1 MNKIDS
7 KNKKFMIFGI
17 IILVIAVVSSTLAY
31 YIWSSGE
38 QIKISTTVGGAYV
51 YFDGGSAI
59 ENATLRPVADKS
71 KGITKNISMRA
82 DATGVTAN
90 VYLDLVTLPNS
101 LKDVSF
107 RYAIYNGSTLA
118 KEGNFSSTSLSSSTS
133 TCTANS
139 TTHITLLS
147 NVSVP
152 TTKRTYTLYIWI
164 DGANYTNPKSM
175 MNQTFSFKL
184 HADGTGAILNNEYEL
199 TNSDGNTYTPTYNGS
214 GTKTIRSSAPLS
226 KFKEVKV
233 DDVTVDSS
241 NYTLTEGST
250 IVTFKEAYL
259 QSLSVGDHTFK
270 IISTDGIASGKI
282 TIKKT
287 VTAAQ
292 MITNLYNNSDKTA
305 VTNNS
310 ITYDYATSVNLMND
324 RKGSMSTNIDAGN
337 IRYYGANPNNYIYFN
352 CSDYS
357 NQSSSTCETWRI
369 IGVFD
374 GKIKIMRNEIIGS
387 ISYDNDKER
396 TYLQSIV
403 RDNNGNNSRVELLK
417 YNISDENII
426 TKLPLVVPSPEGT
439 ESNDYSKSSLQK
451 ILNNYYYNGLTY
463 TGASTYDFT
472 STGFKND
479 ATRNLAANI
488 TYNLGGY
495 GYSSIYS
502 NQIYSYERGKTVYSG
517 NATTWT
523 GKIAVAY
530 PSDYGYAAD
539 LSLCQKKLESY
550 NDATCTANNWMK
562 NIVTNNGANAGWLL
576 TPISGDAYRAWNVS
590 SLGNIFNNIASIA
603 NGVTPVLYL
612 DSKLVIGSGSG
623 TSSSPYQLSVN

>member
-51 YFDGGSAI
+51 YFDGGSSI

-133 TCTANS
+133 TCTVNN

-233 DDVTVDSS
+233 DNAVVDSS

-250 IVTFKEAYL
+250 IVTFKETYL
-259 QSLSVGDHTFK
+259 KLLSVGDHTFK

-310 ITYDYATSVNLMND
+310 ITYNYATSVNLMND

-374 GKIKIMRNEIIGS
+374 GKIKIMRNETIGS

-426 TKLPLVVPSPEGT
+426 IKLAPSPEGT

-488 TYNLGGY
+488 TYNLGGCD
-495 GYSSIYS
+495 YSSIYS

-539 LSLCQKKLESY
+539 LSLCQKELESY

-576 TPISGDAYRAWNVS
+576 TPISGDAYRALDVVP
-590 SLGNIFNNIASIA
+590 LGGIFNGVASYA

-623 TSSSPYQLSVN
+623 TNSSPYQLSVN

>member
-17 IILVIAVVSSTLAY
+17 IILVIAIVGSTLAY

-90 VYLDLVTLPNS
+90 VYLDLVTLPDS

-233 DDVTVDSS
+233 DNAVVDSS

-310 ITYDYATSVNLMND
+310 ITYNYATSVNLMND
-324 RKGSMSTNIDAGN
+324 RKGSMSTGIDSGN

-352 CSDYS
+352 CSDYN
-357 NQSSSTCETWRI
+357 NQSSSTCELWRI

-374 GKIKIMRNEIIGS
+374 GKVKLMRNDSIGTME
-387 ISYDNDKER
+387 YDNDKED
-396 TYLQSIV
+396 TYLVGLSNN
-403 RDNNGNNSRVELLK
+403 DNIQKTNDLL
-417 YNISDENII
+417 YII
-426 TKLPLVVPSPEGT
+426 DT
-439 ESNDYSKSSLQK
+439 ESKRMTSIKNVPGKVDTDDSGTNDYSVSSLQK
-451 ILNNYYYNGLTY
+451 ILNNYYYNSKNYSGNSSY
-463 TGASTYDFT
+463 TFT
-472 STGFKND
+472 NIGIKND
-479 ATRNLAANI
+479 VTRNIISSNN
-488 TYNLGGY
+488 YYLGGIQY
-495 GYSSIYS
+495 GLNYYANEIYQSERSS
-502 NQIYSYERGKTVYSG
+502 EVYDG

-523 GKIAVAY
+523 GKIAIPY
-530 PSDYGYAAD
+530 PSDYGYAVD
-539 LSLCQKKLESY
+539 LNKCSESLVLY
-550 NDATCTANNWMK
+550 NDTACISNSWISSMF
-562 NIVTNNGANAGWLL
+562 TSDTWLL
-576 TPISGDAYRAWNVS
+576 NPRADTSNQSSSISSNKV
-590 SLGNIFNNIASIA
+590 LPTV
-603 NGVTPVLYL
+603 GVDSKYAVFPTLYL
-612 DSKLVIGSGSG
+612 NSELSIKSG
-623 TSSSPYQLSVN
+623 TGSSSDPYQLNV

>member
-51 YFDGGSAI
+51 YFDSGSSI
-59 ENATLRPVADKS
+59 ENATLRPVSDKS

-90 VYLDLVTLPNS
+90 VYLDLVTLPDN

-233 DDVTVDSS
+233 DNAVVDSS

-310 ITYDYATSVNLMND
+310 ITYNYATSVNLMND
-324 RKGSMSTNIDAGN
+324 RKGSMSTNIDSGN

-352 CSDYS
+352 CSDYN
-357 NQSSSTCETWRI
+357 NQSSSTCELWRI

-374 GKIKIMRNEIIGS
+374 GKVKLMRNDSIGTME
-387 ISYDNDKER
+387 YDNDKED
-396 TYLQSIV
+396 TYLVGLSNN
-403 RDNNGNNSRVELLK
+403 DNIQKTNDLL
-417 YNISDENII
+417 YII
-426 TKLPLVVPSPEGT
+426 DT
-439 ESNDYSKSSLQK
+439 ESKRMTSIKNVPGKVDTDDSGTNDYSVSSLQK
-451 ILNNYYYNGLTY
+451 ILNNYYYNSKNYSGNSSY
-463 TGASTYDFT
+463 TFT
-472 STGFKND
+472 NIGIKND
-479 ATRNLAANI
+479 VTRNIISSNN
-488 TYNLGGY
+488 YYLGGIQY
-495 GYSSIYS
+495 GLNYYANEIYQSERSS
-502 NQIYSYERGKTVYSG
+502 EVYDG

-523 GKIAVAY
+523 GKIAIPY
-530 PSDYGYAAD
+530 PSDYGYAVD
-539 LSLCQKKLESY
+539 LNKCSESLVLY
-550 NDATCTANNWMK
+550 NDTACISNSWISSMF
-562 NIVTNNGANAGWLL
+562 TSDTWLL
-576 TPISGDAYRAWNVS
+576 NPRADTSNQSSSISSNKV
-590 SLGNIFNNIASIA
+590 LPTV
-603 NGVTPVLYL
+603 GVDSKYAVFPTLYL
-612 DSKLVIGSGSG
+612 NSELSIKSG
-623 TSSSPYQLSVN
+623 TGSSSDPYQLNV

>member
-1 MNKIDS
+1 MNKMDS

-233 DDVTVDSS
+233 DNAVVDSS

-310 ITYDYATSVNLMND
+310 ITYNYATSVNLMND
-324 RKGSMSTNIDAGN
+324 RKGSMSTNIDSGN

-352 CSDYS
+352 CSDYN
-357 NQSSSTCETWRI
+357 NQSSSTCELWRI

-374 GKIKIMRNEIIGS
+374 GKVKLMRNDSIGTME
-387 ISYDNDKER
+387 YDNDKED
-396 TYLQSIV
+396 TYLVGLSNN
-403 RDNNGNNSRVELLK
+403 DNIQKTNDLL
-417 YNISDENII
+417 YII
-426 TKLPLVVPSPEGT
+426 DT
-439 ESNDYSKSSLQK
+439 ESKRMTSIKNVPGKVDTDDSGTNDYSVSSLQK
-451 ILNNYYYNGLTY
+451 ILNNYYYNSKNYSGNSSY
-463 TGASTYDFT
+463 TFT
-472 STGFKND
+472 NIGIKND
-479 ATRNLAANI
+479 VTRNIISSNN
-488 TYNLGGY
+488 YYLGGIQY
-495 GYSSIYS
+495 GLNYYANEIYQSERSS
-502 NQIYSYERGKTVYSG
+502 EVYDG

-523 GKIAVAY
+523 GKIAIPY
-530 PSDYGYAAD
+530 PSDYGYAVD
-539 LSLCQKKLESY
+539 LNKCSESLVLY
-550 NDATCTANNWMK
+550 NDTACISNSWISSMF
-562 NIVTNNGANAGWLL
+562 TSDTWLL
-576 TPISGDAYRAWNVS
+576 NPRADTSNQSSSISSNKV
-590 SLGNIFNNIASIA
+590 LPTV
-603 NGVTPVLYL
+603 GVDSKYAVFPTLYL
-612 DSKLVIGSGSG
+612 NSELSIKSG
-623 TSSSPYQLSVN
+623 TGSSSDPYQLNV

>member
-51 YFDGGSAI
+51 YFDGGSSI

-90 VYLDLVTLPNS
+90 VYLDLVTLPDS

-133 TCTANS
+133 SCTVNN

-233 DDVTVDSS
+233 DNAVVDSS

-357 NQSSSTCETWRI
+357 NQSSSTCEIWRI

-374 GKIKIMRNEIIGS
+374 GKIKLIRNESIGDMT
-387 ISYDNDKER
+387 YDNDEED
-396 TYLQSIV
+396 TYLKSISSYSDSNKV
-403 RDNNGNNSRVELLK
+403 VKKLSNNEKNKRKSVKFIVSGGPGKIDAQGE
-417 YNISDENII
+417 
-426 TKLPLVVPSPEGT
+426 
-439 ESNDYSKSSLQK
+439 NDYSTSSLQK
-451 ILNNYYYNGLTY
+451 ILNNYYYNSKNYSGNSSY
-463 TGASTYDFT
+463 TFT
-472 STGFKND
+472 NIGIKND
-479 ATRNLAANI
+479 VTRNIISSNN
-488 TYNLGGY
+488 YYLGGIQY
-495 GYSSIYS
+495 EVNYNVNKIY
-502 NQIYSYERGKTVYSG
+502 QEERSTEVYDG

-523 GKIAVAY
+523 GKLAIPY
-530 PSDYGYAAD
+530 PSDYGYAVD
-539 LSLCQKKLESY
+539 LNKCSKSLNLY
-550 NDATCTANNWMK
+550 NDAVCISNNWMSS
-562 NIVTNNGANAGWLL
+562 ISTSEIWLL
-576 TPISGDAYRAWNVS
+576 NPRTDTSNQSSSIVSNKISFSPVDDKKA
-590 SLGNIFNNIASIA
+590 IFP
-603 NGVTPVLYL
+603 TLYL
-612 DSKLVIGSGSG
+612 DSKLTIKSGSG

>member
-31 YIWSSGE
+31 YIWSSGG

-90 VYLDLVTLPNS
+90 VYLDLVTLPDN

-233 DDVTVDSS
+233 DNAVVDSS

-287 VTAAQ
+287 VTVAQ

-310 ITYDYATSVNLMND
+310 ITYNYATSVNLMND
-324 RKGSMSTNIDAGN
+324 RKGSMSTNIDSGN

-352 CSDYS
+352 CSDYN
-357 NQSSSTCETWRI
+357 NQSSSTCELWRI

-374 GKIKIMRNEIIGS
+374 GKVKLMRNDSIGTME
-387 ISYDNDKER
+387 YDNDKED
-396 TYLQSIV
+396 TYLVGLSNN
-403 RDNNGNNSRVELLK
+403 DNIQKTNDLL
-417 YNISDENII
+417 YII
-426 TKLPLVVPSPEGT
+426 DT
-439 ESNDYSKSSLQK
+439 ESKRMTSIKNVPGKVDTDDSGTNDYSVSSLQK
-451 ILNNYYYNGLTY
+451 ILNNYYYNSKNYSGNSSY
-463 TGASTYDFT
+463 TFT
-472 STGFKND
+472 NIGIKND
-479 ATRNLAANI
+479 VTRNIISSNN
-488 TYNLGGY
+488 YYLGGIQY
-495 GYSSIYS
+495 GLNYYANEIYQSERSS
-502 NQIYSYERGKTVYSG
+502 EVYDG

-523 GKIAVAY
+523 GKIAIPY
-530 PSDYGYAAD
+530 PSDYGYAVD
-539 LSLCQKKLESY
+539 LNKCSESLVLY
-550 NDATCTANNWMK
+550 NDTACISNSWISSMF
-562 NIVTNNGANAGWLL
+562 TSDTWLL
-576 TPISGDAYRAWNVS
+576 NPRADTSNQSSSISSNKV
-590 SLGNIFNNIASIA
+590 LPTV
-603 NGVTPVLYL
+603 GVDSKYAVFPTLYL
-612 DSKLVIGSGSG
+612 NSELSIKSG
-623 TSSSPYQLSVN
+623 TGSSSDPYQLNV

>member
-1 MNKIDS
+1 MNKMDS

-51 YFDGGSAI
+51 YFDGGSSI
-59 ENATLRPVADKS
+59 ENATLRPVSDKS

-90 VYLDLVTLPNS
+90 VYLDLVTLPDS

-107 RYAIYNGSTLA
+107 RYAIYNGSILA

-233 DDVTVDSS
+233 DNAVVDSS

-310 ITYDYATSVNLMND
+310 ITYNYATSVNLMND
-324 RKGSMSTNIDAGN
+324 RKGSMSTGIDSGN
-337 IRYYGANPNNYIYFN
+337 IRYYGASPNNYIYFN

-357 NQSSSTCETWRI
+357 NQSSSTCEIWRI

-374 GKIKIMRNEIIGS
+374 GKIKLIRNESIGDMT
-387 ISYDNDKER
+387 YDNDEED
-396 TYLQSIV
+396 TYLKSISSYSDSNKV
-403 RDNNGNNSRVELLK
+403 VKKLSNNEKNKRKSVKFIVSGGPGKIDAQGE
-417 YNISDENII
+417 
-426 TKLPLVVPSPEGT
+426 
-439 ESNDYSKSSLQK
+439 NDYSTSSLQK
-451 ILNNYYYNGLTY
+451 ILNNYYYNSKNYSGNSSY
-463 TGASTYDFT
+463 TFT
-472 STGFKND
+472 NIGIKND
-479 ATRNLAANI
+479 VTRNIISSNN
-488 TYNLGGY
+488 YYLGGIQY
-495 GYSSIYS
+495 EVNYNVNKIY
-502 NQIYSYERGKTVYSG
+502 QEERSTEVYDG

-523 GKIAVAY
+523 GKLAIPY
-530 PSDYGYAAD
+530 PSDYGYAVD
-539 LSLCQKKLESY
+539 LNKCSKSLNLY
-550 NDATCTANNWMK
+550 NDAVCISNNWMSS
-562 NIVTNNGANAGWLL
+562 ISTSEIWLL
-576 TPISGDAYRAWNVS
+576 NPRTDTSNQSSSIVSNKISFSPVDDKKA
-590 SLGNIFNNIASIA
+590 IFP
-603 NGVTPVLYL
+603 TLYL
-612 DSKLVIGSGSG
+612 DSKLTIKSGSG

>member
-38 QIKISTTVGGAYV
+38 QIKISTTFGGAYV

-90 VYLDLVTLPNS
+90 VYLDLVTLPDS

-107 RYAIYNGSTLA
+107 RYAIYNGSILA

-233 DDVTVDSS
+233 DNAVVDSS

-310 ITYDYATSVNLMND
+310 ITYNYATSVNLMND
-324 RKGSMSTNIDAGN
+324 RKGSMSTGIDSGN
-337 IRYYGANPNNYIYFN
+337 IRYYGASPNNYIYFN

-357 NQSSSTCETWRI
+357 NQSSSTCEIWRI
-369 IGVFD
+369 IGVFN
-374 GKIKIMRNEIIGS
+374 GKIKLIRNESIGNMA
-387 ISYDNDKER
+387 YDNDEED
-396 TYLQSIV
+396 TYLKSISSYSDSNKV
-403 RDNNGNNSRVELLK
+403 VKKLSNNEKNKRKSVKFIVSGGPGKTDAQGKNN
-417 YNISDENII
+417 
-426 TKLPLVVPSPEGT
+426 
-439 ESNDYSKSSLQK
+439 YSTSSLQK
-451 ILNNYYYNGLTY
+451 ILNNYYYNSKNYSGNSSY
-463 TGASTYDFT
+463 TFT
-472 STGFKND
+472 NIGIKND
-479 ATRNLAANI
+479 VTRNIISSNN
-488 TYNLGGY
+488 YYLGGIQY
-495 GYSSIYS
+495 EVNYNVNKIY
-502 NQIYSYERGKTVYSG
+502 QEERSTEVYDG

-523 GKIAVAY
+523 GKLAIPY
-530 PSDYGYAAD
+530 PSDYGYAVD
-539 LSLCQKKLESY
+539 LNKCSKSLNLY
-550 NDATCTANNWMK
+550 NDAVCISNNWMSS
-562 NIVTNNGANAGWLL
+562 ISTSEIWLL
-576 TPISGDAYRAWNVS
+576 NPRTDTSNQSSAILSNQIFLETNV
-590 SLGNIFNNIASIA
+590 NDKNVIFP
-603 NGVTPVLYL
+603 TLYL
-612 DSKLVIGSGSG
+612 NSELDIKSGSG

>member
-90 VYLDLVTLPNS
+90 VYLDLVTLPDS

-152 TTKRTYTLYIWI
+152 ITKTTYTLYIWI

-250 IVTFKEAYL
+250 IVTFKETYL
-259 QSLSVGDHTFK
+259 KLLSVGDHTFK

-310 ITYDYATSVNLMND
+310 ITYNYATSVNLMND
-324 RKGSMSTNIDAGN
+324 RKGSMSTGIDSGN
-337 IRYYGANPNNYIYFN
+337 IRYYGASPNNYIYFN

-357 NQSSSTCETWRI
+357 NQSSSTCEIWRI

-374 GKIKIMRNEIIGS
+374 GKIKLIRNESIGNMA
-387 ISYDNDKER
+387 YDNDEED
-396 TYLQSIV
+396 TYLKSI
-403 RDNNGNNSRVELLK
+403 SS
-417 YNISDENII
+417 YSDSN
-426 TKLPLVVPSPEGT
+426 KVV
-439 ESNDYSKSSLQK
+439 
-451 ILNNYYYNGLTY
+451 
-463 TGASTYDFT
+463 
-472 STGFKND
+472 
-479 ATRNLAANI
+479 
-488 TYNLGGY
+488 
-495 GYSSIYS
+495 
-502 NQIYSYERGKTVYSG
+502 
-517 NATTWT
+517 
-523 GKIAVAY
+523 
-530 PSDYGYAAD
+530 
-539 LSLCQKKLESY
+539 KKLS
-550 NDATCTANNWMK
+550 NNEK
-562 NIVTNNGANAGWLL
+562 NKRKN
-576 TPISGDAYRAWNVS
+576 YE
-590 SLGNIFNNIASIA
+590 
-603 NGVTPVLYL
+603 
-612 DSKLVIGSGSG
+612 
-623 TSSSPYQLSVN
+623 

>member
-90 VYLDLVTLPNS
+90 VYLDLVTLPDS

-233 DDVTVDSS
+233 DNAVVDSS

-310 ITYDYATSVNLMND
+310 ITYNYATSVNLMND
-324 RKGSMSTNIDAGN
+324 RKGSMSTGIDSGN

-352 CSDYS
+352 CSDYN
-357 NQSSSTCETWRI
+357 NQSSSTCELWRI

-374 GKIKIMRNEIIGS
+374 GKVKLMRNDSIGTME
-387 ISYDNDKER
+387 YDNDKED
-396 TYLQSIV
+396 TYLVGLSNN
-403 RDNNGNNSRVELLK
+403 DNIQKTNDLL
-417 YNISDENII
+417 YII
-426 TKLPLVVPSPEGT
+426 DT
-439 ESNDYSKSSLQK
+439 ESKRMTSIKNVPGKVDTDDSGTNDYSVSSLQK
-451 ILNNYYYNGLTY
+451 ILNNYYYNSKNYSGNSSY
-463 TGASTYDFT
+463 TFT
-472 STGFKND
+472 NIGIKND
-479 ATRNLAANI
+479 VTRNIISSNN
-488 TYNLGGY
+488 YYLGGIQY
-495 GYSSIYS
+495 GLNYYANEIYQSERSS
-502 NQIYSYERGKTVYSG
+502 EVYDG

-523 GKIAVAY
+523 GKIAIPY
-530 PSDYGYAAD
+530 PSDYGYAVD
-539 LSLCQKKLESY
+539 LNKCSESLVLY
-550 NDATCTANNWMK
+550 NDTACISNSWISSMF
-562 NIVTNNGANAGWLL
+562 TSDTWLL
-576 TPISGDAYRAWNVS
+576 NPRADTSNQSSSISSNKV
-590 SLGNIFNNIASIA
+590 LPTV
-603 NGVTPVLYL
+603 GVDSKYAVFPTLYL
-612 DSKLVIGSGSG
+612 NSELSIKSG
-623 TSSSPYQLSVN
+623 TGSSSDPYQLNV

>member
-51 YFDGGSAI
+51 YFDGGSSI

-90 VYLDLVTLPNS
+90 VYLDLVTLPDN

-233 DDVTVDSS
+233 DNAVVDSS

-310 ITYDYATSVNLMND
+310 ITYNYATSVNLMND
-324 RKGSMSTNIDAGN
+324 RKGSMSTNIDSGN

-352 CSDYS
+352 CSDY
-357 NQSSSTCETWRI
+357 NKQSSSTCELWRI

-374 GKIKIMRNEIIGS
+374 GKVKLMRNDSIGTME
-387 ISYDNDKER
+387 YDNDKED
-396 TYLQSIV
+396 TYLVGLSNN
-403 RDNNGNNSRVELLK
+403 DNIQKTNDLL
-417 YNISDENII
+417 YII
-426 TKLPLVVPSPEGT
+426 DT
-439 ESNDYSKSSLQK
+439 ESKRMTSIKNVPGKVDTDDSGTNDYSVSSLQK
-451 ILNNYYYNGLTY
+451 ILNNYYYNSKNYSGNSSY
-463 TGASTYDFT
+463 TFT
-472 STGFKND
+472 NIGIKND
-479 ATRNLAANI
+479 VTRNIISSNN
-488 TYNLGGY
+488 YYLGGIQY
-495 GYSSIYS
+495 GLNYYANEIYQSERSS
-502 NQIYSYERGKTVYSG
+502 EVYDG

-523 GKIAVAY
+523 GKIAIPY
-530 PSDYGYAAD
+530 PSDYGYAVD
-539 LSLCQKKLESY
+539 LNKCSESLVLY
-550 NDATCTANNWMK
+550 NDTACISNSWISSMF
-562 NIVTNNGANAGWLL
+562 TSDTWLL
-576 TPISGDAYRAWNVS
+576 NPRADTSNQSSSISSNKV
-590 SLGNIFNNIASIA
+590 LPTV
-603 NGVTPVLYL
+603 GVDSKYAVFPTLYL
-612 DSKLVIGSGSG
+612 NSELSIKSG
-623 TSSSPYQLSVN
+623 TGSSSDPYQLNV

>member
-51 YFDGGSAI
+51 YFDGGSSI

-133 TCTANS
+133 TCTVNN

-199 TNSDGNTYTPTYNGS
+199 TNSEGNTYTPTYNGS

-310 ITYDYATSVNLMND
+310 ITYNYATSVNLMND

-337 IRYYGANPNNYIYFN
+337 IRYYGASPNNYIYFN

-357 NQSSSTCETWRI
+357 NQSSSTCEIWRI
-369 IGVFD
+369 IGVFN
-374 GKIKIMRNEIIGS
+374 GKIKLIRNESIGNMA
-387 ISYDNDKER
+387 YDNDEED
-396 TYLQSIV
+396 TYLKSISSYSDSNKV
-403 RDNNGNNSRVELLK
+403 VKKLSNNEKNKRKSVKFIVSGGPGKTDAQGKNN
-417 YNISDENII
+417 
-426 TKLPLVVPSPEGT
+426 
-439 ESNDYSKSSLQK
+439 YSTSSLQK
-451 ILNNYYYNGLTY
+451 ILNNYYYNSKNYSGNSSY
-463 TGASTYDFT
+463 TFT
-472 STGFKND
+472 NIGIKND
-479 ATRNLAANI
+479 VTRNIISSNN
-488 TYNLGGY
+488 YYLGGIQY
-495 GYSSIYS
+495 EVNYNVNKIY
-502 NQIYSYERGKTVYSG
+502 QEERSTEVYDG

-523 GKIAVAY
+523 GKLAIPY
-530 PSDYGYAAD
+530 PSDYGYAVD
-539 LSLCQKKLESY
+539 LNKCSKSLNLY
-550 NDATCTANNWMK
+550 NDAVCISNNWMSS
-562 NIVTNNGANAGWLL
+562 ISTSEIWLL
-576 TPISGDAYRAWNVS
+576 NPRTDTSNQSSAILSNQIFLETNV
-590 SLGNIFNNIASIA
+590 NDKNVIFP
-603 NGVTPVLYL
+603 TLYL
-612 DSKLVIGSGSG
+612 DSKLTIKSGSG

>member
-90 VYLDLVTLPNS
+90 VYLDLVTLPDS

-133 TCTANS
+133 SCTVNN

-233 DDVTVDSS
+233 DNAVVDSS

-250 IVTFKEAYL
+250 IVTFKETYL

-310 ITYDYATSVNLMND
+310 ITYNYATSVNLMND
-324 RKGSMSTNIDAGN
+324 RKGSMSTGIDSGN
-337 IRYYGANPNNYIYFN
+337 IRYYGTNPNNYIYFN
-352 CSDYS
+352 CSDYN
-357 NQSSSTCETWRI
+357 NQSSSTCELWRI

-374 GKIKIMRNEIIGS
+374 GKVKLMRNDSIGTME
-387 ISYDNDKER
+387 YDNDKED
-396 TYLQSIV
+396 TYLVGLSNN
-403 RDNNGNNSRVELLK
+403 DNIQKTNDLL
-417 YNISDENII
+417 YII
-426 TKLPLVVPSPEGT
+426 DT
-439 ESNDYSKSSLQK
+439 ESKRMTSIKNVPGKVDTDDSGTNDYSVSSLQK
-451 ILNNYYYNGLTY
+451 ILNNYYYNSKNYSGNSSY
-463 TGASTYDFT
+463 TFT
-472 STGFKND
+472 NIGIKND
-479 ATRNLAANI
+479 VTRNIISSNN
-488 TYNLGGY
+488 YYLGGIQY
-495 GYSSIYS
+495 GLNYYANEIYQSERSS
-502 NQIYSYERGKTVYSG
+502 EVYDG

-523 GKIAVAY
+523 GKIAIPY
-530 PSDYGYAAD
+530 PSDYGYAVD
-539 LSLCQKKLESY
+539 LNKCSESLVLY
-550 NDATCTANNWMK
+550 NDTACISNSWISSMF
-562 NIVTNNGANAGWLL
+562 TSDTWLL
-576 TPISGDAYRAWNVS
+576 NPRADTSNQSSSISSNKV
-590 SLGNIFNNIASIA
+590 LPTV
-603 NGVTPVLYL
+603 GVDSKYAVFPTLYL
-612 DSKLVIGSGSG
+612 NSELSIKSG
-623 TSSSPYQLSVN
+623 TGSSSDPYQLNV

>member
-31 YIWSSGE
+31 YIWSSGG

-51 YFDGGSAI
+51 YFDGGSSI

-133 TCTANS
+133 TCTVNN

-164 DGANYTNPKSM
+164 DGANYINPKSM

-287 VTAAQ
+287 VTVAQ

-310 ITYDYATSVNLMND
+310 ITYNYATSVNLMND
-324 RKGSMSTNIDAGN
+324 RKGSMSTNIDSGN

-352 CSDYS
+352 CSDYN
-357 NQSSSTCETWRI
+357 NQSSSTCELWRI

-374 GKIKIMRNEIIGS
+374 GKVKLMRNDSIGTME
-387 ISYDNDKER
+387 YDNDKED
-396 TYLQSIV
+396 TYLVGLSNN
-403 RDNNGNNSRVELLK
+403 DNIQKTNDLL
-417 YNISDENII
+417 YII
-426 TKLPLVVPSPEGT
+426 DT
-439 ESNDYSKSSLQK
+439 ESKRMTSIKNVPGKVDTDDSGTNDYSVSSLQK
-451 ILNNYYYNGLTY
+451 ILNNYYYNSKNYSGNSSY
-463 TGASTYDFT
+463 TFT
-472 STGFKND
+472 NIGIKND
-479 ATRNLAANI
+479 VTRNIISSNN
-488 TYNLGGY
+488 YYLGGIQY
-495 GYSSIYS
+495 GLNYYANEIYQSERSS
-502 NQIYSYERGKTVYSG
+502 EVYDG

-523 GKIAVAY
+523 GKIAIPY
-530 PSDYGYAAD
+530 PSDYGYAVD
-539 LSLCQKKLESY
+539 LNKCSESLVLY
-550 NDATCTANNWMK
+550 NDTACISNSWISSMF
-562 NIVTNNGANAGWLL
+562 TSDTWLL
-576 TPISGDAYRAWNVS
+576 NPRADTSNQSSSISSNKV
-590 SLGNIFNNIASIA
+590 LPTV
-603 NGVTPVLYL
+603 GVDSKYAVFPTLYL
-612 DSKLVIGSGSG
+612 NSELSIKSG
-623 TSSSPYQLSVN
+623 TGSSSDPYQLNV

>member
-1 MNKIDS
+1 MNKMDS

-51 YFDGGSAI
+51 YFDGGSSI
-59 ENATLRPVADKS
+59 ENATLRPVSDKS

-90 VYLDLVTLPNS
+90 VYLDLVTLPDS

-107 RYAIYNGSTLA
+107 RYAIYNGSILA

-233 DDVTVDSS
+233 DNAVVDSS
-241 NYTLTEGST
+241 NYTSTEGST

-310 ITYDYATSVNLMND
+310 ITYNYATSVNLMND
-324 RKGSMSTNIDAGN
+324 RKGSMSTGIDSGN
-337 IRYYGANPNNYIYFN
+337 IRYYGASPNNYIYFN

-357 NQSSSTCETWRI
+357 NQSSSTCEIWRI

-374 GKIKIMRNEIIGS
+374 GKIKLIRNESIGDMT
-387 ISYDNDKER
+387 YDNDEED
-396 TYLQSIV
+396 TYLKSISSYSDSNKV
-403 RDNNGNNSRVELLK
+403 VKKLSNNEKNKRKSVKFIVSGGPGKIDAQGE
-417 YNISDENII
+417 
-426 TKLPLVVPSPEGT
+426 
-439 ESNDYSKSSLQK
+439 NDYSTSSLQK
-451 ILNNYYYNGLTY
+451 ILNNYYYNSKNYSGNSSY
-463 TGASTYDFT
+463 TFT
-472 STGFKND
+472 NIGIKND
-479 ATRNLAANI
+479 VTRNIISSNN
-488 TYNLGGY
+488 YYLGGIQY
-495 GYSSIYS
+495 EVNYNVNKIY
-502 NQIYSYERGKTVYSG
+502 QEERSTEVYDG

-523 GKIAVAY
+523 GKLAIPY
-530 PSDYGYAAD
+530 PSDYGYAVD
-539 LSLCQKKLESY
+539 LNKCSKSLNLY
-550 NDATCTANNWMK
+550 NDAVCISNNWMSS
-562 NIVTNNGANAGWLL
+562 ISTSEIWLL
-576 TPISGDAYRAWNVS
+576 NPRTDTSNQSSSIVSNKISFSPVDDKKA
-590 SLGNIFNNIASIA
+590 IFP
-603 NGVTPVLYL
+603 TLYL
-612 DSKLVIGSGSG
+612 DSKLTIKSGSG

>member
-7 KNKKFMIFGI
+7 KNKKFMIFG

-51 YFDGGSAI
+51 YFDGGSSI

-90 VYLDLVTLPNS
+90 VYLDLISLPDS

-107 RYAIYNGSTLA
+107 RYAIYNGSTLT
-118 KEGNFSSTSLSSSTS
+118 KEGDFSSTSLSSSTS
-133 TCTANS
+133 SCTVNS

-147 NVSVP
+147 NISVP
-152 TTKRTYTLYIWI
+152 TTKTTYTLYIWI

-199 TNSDGNTYTPTYNGS
+199 TNSDGKTYTPTYNGS

-310 ITYDYATSVNLMND
+310 ITYNYATSVNLMND
-324 RKGSMSTNIDAGN
+324 RKGSMSTGIDSGN

-352 CSDYS
+352 CSDYN
-357 NQSSSTCETWRI
+357 NQSSSTCELWRI

-374 GKIKIMRNEIIGS
+374 GKVKLMRNDSIGTME
-387 ISYDNDKER
+387 YDNDKED
-396 TYLQSIV
+396 TYLVGLSNN
-403 RDNNGNNSRVELLK
+403 DNIQKTNDLL
-417 YNISDENII
+417 YII
-426 TKLPLVVPSPEGT
+426 DT
-439 ESNDYSKSSLQK
+439 ESKRMTSIKNVPGKVDTDDSGTNDYSVSSLQK
-451 ILNNYYYNGLTY
+451 ILNNYYYNSKNYSGNSSY
-463 TGASTYDFT
+463 TFT
-472 STGFKND
+472 NIGIKND
-479 ATRNLAANI
+479 VTRNIISSNN
-488 TYNLGGY
+488 YYLGGIQY
-495 GYSSIYS
+495 GLNYYANEIYQSERSS
-502 NQIYSYERGKTVYSG
+502 EVYDG

-523 GKIAVAY
+523 GKIAIPY
-530 PSDYGYAAD
+530 PSDYGYAVD
-539 LSLCQKKLESY
+539 LNKCSESLVLY
-550 NDATCTANNWMK
+550 NDTACISNSWISSMF
-562 NIVTNNGANAGWLL
+562 TSDTWLL
-576 TPISGDAYRAWNVS
+576 NPRADTSNQSSSISSNKV
-590 SLGNIFNNIASIA
+590 LPTV
-603 NGVTPVLYL
+603 GVDSKYAVFPTLYL
-612 DSKLVIGSGSG
+612 NSELSIKSG
-623 TSSSPYQLSVN
+623 TGSSSDPYQLNV

>member
-51 YFDGGSAI
+51 YFDGGSSI

-90 VYLDLVTLPNS
+90 VYLDLVTLPDS

-133 TCTANS
+133 SCTVNN

-152 TTKRTYTLYIWI
+152 TTKRIYTLYIWI

-199 TNSDGNTYTPTYNGS
+199 TNSEGNTYTPTYNGS

-310 ITYDYATSVNLMND
+310 VTYNYATSVNLMND
-324 RKGSMSTNIDAGN
+324 RKGSMSTGIDSGN
-337 IRYYGANPNNYIYFN
+337 IRYYGASPNNYIYFN

-357 NQSSSTCETWRI
+357 NQSSSTCEIWRI

-374 GKIKIMRNEIIGS
+374 GKIKLIRNESIGDMT
-387 ISYDNDKER
+387 YDNDEED
-396 TYLQSIV
+396 TYLKSISSYSDSNKV
-403 RDNNGNNSRVELLK
+403 VKKLSNNEKNKRKSVKFIVSGGPGKTDAQGKNN
-417 YNISDENII
+417 
-426 TKLPLVVPSPEGT
+426 
-439 ESNDYSKSSLQK
+439 YSTSSLQK
-451 ILNNYYYNGLTY
+451 ILNNYYYNSKNYSGNSSY
-463 TGASTYDFT
+463 TFT
-472 STGFKND
+472 NIGIKND
-479 ATRNLAANI
+479 VTRNIISSNN
-488 TYNLGGY
+488 YYLGGIQY
-495 GYSSIYS
+495 EVNYNVNKIY
-502 NQIYSYERGKTVYSG
+502 QEERSTEVYDG

-523 GKIAVAY
+523 GKLAIPY
-530 PSDYGYAAD
+530 PSDYGYAVD
-539 LSLCQKKLESY
+539 LNKCSKSLNLY
-550 NDATCTANNWMK
+550 NDAVCISNNWMSS
-562 NIVTNNGANAGWLL
+562 ISTSEIWLL
-576 TPISGDAYRAWNVS
+576 NPRTDTSNQSSSIVSNKISFSPVDDKKA
-590 SLGNIFNNIASIA
+590 IFS
-603 NGVTPVLYL
+603 TLYL
-612 DSKLVIGSGSG
+612 DSKLTIKSGSG

>member
-38 QIKISTTVGGAYV
+38 QIKISTTFGGAYV
-51 YFDGGSAI
+51 YFDGGSSI
-59 ENATLRPVADKS
+59 ENATLRPVSDKS

-133 TCTANS
+133 TCTVNN

-199 TNSDGNTYTPTYNGS
+199 TNSEGNTYTPTYNGS

-310 ITYDYATSVNLMND
+310 ITYNYATSVNLMND

-337 IRYYGANPNNYIYFN
+337 IRYYGASPNNYIYFN

-357 NQSSSTCETWRI
+357 NQSSSTCEIWRI

-374 GKIKIMRNEIIGS
+374 GKIKLIRNESIGNMA
-387 ISYDNDKER
+387 YDNDEED
-396 TYLQSIV
+396 TYLKSISSYSDSNKV
-403 RDNNGNNSRVELLK
+403 VKKLSNNEKNKRKSVKFIVSGGPGKTDAQGKNN
-417 YNISDENII
+417 
-426 TKLPLVVPSPEGT
+426 
-439 ESNDYSKSSLQK
+439 YSTSSLQK
-451 ILNNYYYNGLTY
+451 ILNNYYYNSKNYSGNSSY
-463 TGASTYDFT
+463 TFT
-472 STGFKND
+472 NIGIKND
-479 ATRNLAANI
+479 VTRNIISSNN
-488 TYNLGGY
+488 YYLGGIQY
-495 GYSSIYS
+495 EVNYNVNKIY
-502 NQIYSYERGKTVYSG
+502 QEERSTEVYDG

-523 GKIAVAY
+523 GKLAIPY
-530 PSDYGYAAD
+530 PSDYGYAVD
-539 LSLCQKKLESY
+539 LNKCSKSLNLY
-550 NDATCTANNWMK
+550 NDAVCISNNWMSS
-562 NIVTNNGANAGWLL
+562 ISTSEIWLL
-576 TPISGDAYRAWNVS
+576 NPRTDTSNQSSAILSNQIFLETNV
-590 SLGNIFNNIASIA
+590 NDKNVIFP
-603 NGVTPVLYL
+603 TLYL
-612 DSKLVIGSGSG
+612 NSELDIKSGSG
-623 TSSSPYQLSVN
+623 TSSSPYQLLVN

>member
-51 YFDGGSAI
+51 YFDGGSSI
-59 ENATLRPVADKS
+59 ENATLRPVSDKS

-90 VYLDLVTLPNS
+90 VYLDLVTLPDS

-152 TTKRTYTLYIWI
+152 ITKTTYTLYIWI

-310 ITYDYATSVNLMND
+310 ITYNYATSVNLMND

-387 ISYDNDKER
+387 ISYDDDRER

-426 TKLPLVVPSPEGT
+426 IKLAPSPEGT

-488 TYNLGGY
+488 TYNLGGW
-495 GYSSIYS
+495 SSSLVYP

-523 GKIAVAY
+523 GKIAVPY

-539 LSLCQKKLESY
+539 LSLCQKRLNSY
-550 NDATCTANNWMK
+550 GDANWMK
-562 NIVTNNGANAGWLL
+562 NIITNNGANYGWLL
-576 TPISGDAYRAWNVS
+576 TPYSGGANYAWYVH
-590 SLGNIFNNIASIA
+590 LGGPVGDEYSASAA
-603 NGVTPVLYL
+603 NGVAPVLYL

-623 TSSSPYQLSVN
+623 TNSSPYQLSVN

>member
-1 MNKIDS
+1 MNKIND
-7 KNKKFMIFGI
+7 KTKKFMIFGI
-17 IILVIAVVSSTLAY
+17 IILVIAIVGSTLAY

-152 TTKRTYTLYIWI
+152 ITKTTYTLYIWI

-233 DDVTVDSS
+233 DNAVVDSS

-292 MITNLYNNSDKTA
+292 MITNLYNNATKTTTTVNS
-305 VTNNS
+305 VTYNLASS
-310 ITYDYATSVNLMND
+310 IGLMND
-324 RKGSMSTNIDAGN
+324 RKGSMSTRIDAGN
-337 IRYYGANPNNYIYFN
+337 IRYYGASPNNYIYFN

-357 NQSSSTCETWRI
+357 NQSSSTCELWRI

-374 GKIKIMRNEIIGS
+374 GKVKLMRNDSIGTME
-387 ISYDNDKER
+387 YDNDKED
-396 TYLQSIV
+396 TYLVGLSNN
-403 RDNNGNNSRVELLK
+403 DNIQQTNDLL
-417 YNISDENII
+417 YII
-426 TKLPLVVPSPEGT
+426 DT
-439 ESNDYSKSSLQK
+439 ESKRMTSIKNVPGKVDTDDSGKNDYSLSSLQK
-451 ILNNYYYNGLTY
+451 ILNNNYYNSKNYSGNSSY
-463 TGASTYDFT
+463 TFT
-472 STGFKND
+472 NIGIKND
-479 ATRNLAANI
+479 VTRSIISSSN
-488 TYNLGGY
+488 YYLGGIQY
-495 GYSSIYS
+495 ETDYNVNKIY
-502 NQIYSYERGKTVYSG
+502 QKERSTEVYDG

-523 GKIAVAY
+523 GKLAIPY
-530 PSDYGYAAD
+530 PSDYGYAVD
-539 LSLCQKKLESY
+539 LNKCSKSLNLY
-550 NDATCTANNWMK
+550 NDTVCISNNWMASISTSK
-562 NIVTNNGANAGWLL
+562 IWLL
-576 TPISGDAYRAWNVS
+576 NPRTGTSNQSSAILSNKIFLDTNV
-590 SLGNIFNNIASIA
+590 NNKNVIFP
-603 NGVTPVLYL
+603 TLYL
-612 DSKLVIGSGSG
+612 NSELDIKSGSG

>member
-90 VYLDLVTLPNS
+90 VYLDLVTLPDS

-133 TCTANS
+133 SCTVNN

-199 TNSDGNTYTPTYNGS
+199 TNSEGNTYTPTYNGS

-233 DDVTVDSS
+233 DNAVVDSS

-310 ITYDYATSVNLMND
+310 ITYNYATSVNLMND
-324 RKGSMSTNIDAGN
+324 RKGSMSTGIDSGN
-337 IRYYGANPNNYIYFN
+337 IRYYGASPNNYIYFN

-357 NQSSSTCETWRI
+357 NQSSRTCETWRI

-374 GKIKIMRNEIIGS
+374 GKIKLIRNESIGNMA
-387 ISYDNDKER
+387 YDNDEED
-396 TYLQSIV
+396 TYLKSISSYSDSNKV
-403 RDNNGNNSRVELLK
+403 VKKLSNNEKNIRKSVKFIVSGGPGKTDAQGKNN
-417 YNISDENII
+417 
-426 TKLPLVVPSPEGT
+426 
-439 ESNDYSKSSLQK
+439 YSTSSLQK
-451 ILNNYYYNGLTY
+451 ILNNYYYNSKNYSGNSSY
-463 TGASTYDFT
+463 TFT
-472 STGFKND
+472 NIGIKND
-479 ATRNLAANI
+479 VTRNIISSNN
-488 TYNLGGY
+488 YYLGGIQY
-495 GYSSIYS
+495 EVNYNVNKIY
-502 NQIYSYERGKTVYSG
+502 QEERSTEVYDG

-523 GKIAVAY
+523 GKLAIPY
-530 PSDYGYAAD
+530 PSDYGYAVD
-539 LSLCQKKLESY
+539 LNKCSKSLNLY
-550 NDATCTANNWMK
+550 NDAVCISNNWMSS
-562 NIVTNNGANAGWLL
+562 ISTSEIWLL
-576 TPISGDAYRAWNVS
+576 NPRTDTSNQSSAILSNQIFLETNV
-590 SLGNIFNNIASIA
+590 NDKNVIFP
-603 NGVTPVLYL
+603 TLYL
-612 DSKLVIGSGSG
+612 NSELDIKSGSG

>member
-51 YFDGGSAI
+51 YFDGGSSI

-90 VYLDLVTLPNS
+90 VYLDLVTLPDS

-133 TCTANS
+133 TCTVNN

-233 DDVTVDSS
+233 DNAVVDSS

-310 ITYDYATSVNLMND
+310 ITYNYATSVNLMND
-324 RKGSMSTNIDAGN
+324 RKGSMSTGIDSGN
-337 IRYYGANPNNYIYFN
+337 IRYYGASPNNYIYFN

-357 NQSSSTCETWRI
+357 NQSSSTCEIWRI

-374 GKIKIMRNEIIGS
+374 GKIKLIRNESIGDMT
-387 ISYDNDKER
+387 YDNDEED
-396 TYLQSIV
+396 TYLKSISSYSDSNKV
-403 RDNNGNNSRVELLK
+403 VKKLSNNEKNKRKSVKFIVSGGPGKIDAQGE
-417 YNISDENII
+417 
-426 TKLPLVVPSPEGT
+426 
-439 ESNDYSKSSLQK
+439 NDYSTSSLQK
-451 ILNNYYYNGLTY
+451 ILNNYYYNSKNYSGNSSY
-463 TGASTYDFT
+463 TFT
-472 STGFKND
+472 NIGIKND
-479 ATRNLAANI
+479 VTRNIISSNN
-488 TYNLGGY
+488 YYLGGIQY
-495 GYSSIYS
+495 EVNYNVNKIY
-502 NQIYSYERGKTVYSG
+502 QEERSTEVYDG

-523 GKIAVAY
+523 GKLAIPY
-530 PSDYGYAAD
+530 PSDYGYAVD
-539 LSLCQKKLESY
+539 LNKCSKSLNLY
-550 NDATCTANNWMK
+550 NDAVCISNNWMSS
-562 NIVTNNGANAGWLL
+562 ISTSEIWLL
-576 TPISGDAYRAWNVS
+576 NPRTDTSNQSSSIVSNKISFSPVDDKKA
-590 SLGNIFNNIASIA
+590 IFP
-603 NGVTPVLYL
+603 TLYL
-612 DSKLVIGSGSG
+612 DSKLTIKSGSG

>member
-51 YFDGGSAI
+51 YFDGGSSI
-59 ENATLRPVADKS
+59 ENATLRPVSDKS

-90 VYLDLVTLPNS
+90 VYLDLVTLPDS

-133 TCTANS
+133 SCTVNN

-184 HADGTGAILNNEYEL
+184 HADGTGALLNNEYEL

-233 DDVTVDSS
+233 DNAVVDSS

-310 ITYDYATSVNLMND
+310 ITYNYATSVNLMND
-324 RKGSMSTNIDAGN
+324 RKGSMSTGIDSGN
-337 IRYYGANPNNYIYFN
+337 IRYYGASPNNYIYFN

-357 NQSSSTCETWRI
+357 NQSSSTCEIWRI
-369 IGVFD
+369 IGVFN
-374 GKIKIMRNEIIGS
+374 GKIKLIRNESIGNMA
-387 ISYDNDKER
+387 YDNDEED
-396 TYLQSIV
+396 TYLKSISSYSDSNKV
-403 RDNNGNNSRVELLK
+403 VKKLSNNEKNKRKSVKFIVSGGPGKTDAQGKNN
-417 YNISDENII
+417 
-426 TKLPLVVPSPEGT
+426 
-439 ESNDYSKSSLQK
+439 YSTSSLQK
-451 ILNNYYYNGLTY
+451 ILNNYYYNSKNYSGNSSY
-463 TGASTYDFT
+463 TFT
-472 STGFKND
+472 NIGIKND
-479 ATRNLAANI
+479 VTRNIISSNN
-488 TYNLGGY
+488 YYLGGIQY
-495 GYSSIYS
+495 EVNYNVNKIY
-502 NQIYSYERGKTVYSG
+502 QEERSTEVYDG

-523 GKIAVAY
+523 GKLAIPY
-530 PSDYGYAAD
+530 PSDYGYAVD
-539 LSLCQKKLESY
+539 LNKCSKSLNLY
-550 NDATCTANNWMK
+550 NDAVCISNNWMSS
-562 NIVTNNGANAGWLL
+562 ISTSEIWLL
-576 TPISGDAYRAWNVS
+576 NPRTDTSNQSSAILSNQIFLETNV
-590 SLGNIFNNIASIA
+590 NDKNVIFP
-603 NGVTPVLYL
+603 TLYL
-612 DSKLVIGSGSG
+612 NSELDIKSGSG

>member
-31 YIWSSGE
+31 YIWSSGG

-90 VYLDLVTLPNS
+90 VYLDLVTLPDN

-233 DDVTVDSS
+233 DNAVVDSS

-287 VTAAQ
+287 VTVAQ

-310 ITYDYATSVNLMND
+310 ITYNYATSVNLMND
-324 RKGSMSTNIDAGN
+324 RKGSMSTNIDSGN

-352 CSDYS
+352 CSDYN
-357 NQSSSTCETWRI
+357 NQSSSTCELWRI

-374 GKIKIMRNEIIGS
+374 GKVKLMRNDSIGTME
-387 ISYDNDKER
+387 YDNDKED
-396 TYLQSIV
+396 TYLVGLSNN
-403 RDNNGNNSRVELLK
+403 DNIQKTNDLL
-417 YNISDENII
+417 YII
-426 TKLPLVVPSPEGT
+426 DT
-439 ESNDYSKSSLQK
+439 ESKRMTSIKNVPGKVDTDDSGTNDYSVSSLQK
-451 ILNNYYYNGLTY
+451 ILNNYYYNSKNYSGNSSY
-463 TGASTYDFT
+463 TFT
-472 STGFKND
+472 NIGIKND
-479 ATRNLAANI
+479 VTRNIISSNN
-488 TYNLGGY
+488 YYLGGIQY
-495 GYSSIYS
+495 GLNYYANEIYQSERSS
-502 NQIYSYERGKTVYSG
+502 EVYDG

-523 GKIAVAY
+523 GKIAIPY
-530 PSDYGYAAD
+530 PSDYGYAVD
-539 LSLCQKKLESY
+539 LNKCSESLVLY
-550 NDATCTANNWMK
+550 NDTACISNSWISSMF
-562 NIVTNNGANAGWLL
+562 TSDTWLL
-576 TPISGDAYRAWNVS
+576 NPRADTSNQSSSISSNKV
-590 SLGNIFNNIASIA
+590 LPTV
-603 NGVTPVLYL
+603 GVDSKYAVFPTLYL
-612 DSKLVIGSGSG
+612 NSELSIKSG
-623 TSSSPYQLSVN
+623 TGSSSDQYQLNV

>member
-38 QIKISTTVGGAYV
+38 QIKISTTFGGAYV

-90 VYLDLVTLPNS
+90 VYLDLVTLPDS

-133 TCTANS
+133 TCTVNN

-233 DDVTVDSS
+233 DNAVVDSS

-310 ITYDYATSVNLMND
+310 ITYNYATSVNLMND
-324 RKGSMSTNIDAGN
+324 RKGSMSTGIDSGN
-337 IRYYGANPNNYIYFN
+337 IRYYGASPNNYIYFN

-357 NQSSSTCETWRI
+357 NQSSRTCEIWRI

-374 GKIKIMRNEIIGS
+374 GKIKLIRNESIGDMT
-387 ISYDNDKER
+387 YDNDEED
-396 TYLQSIV
+396 TYLKSISSYSDSNKV
-403 RDNNGNNSRVELLK
+403 VKKLSNNEKNKRKSVKFIVSGGPGKIDAQGE
-417 YNISDENII
+417 
-426 TKLPLVVPSPEGT
+426 
-439 ESNDYSKSSLQK
+439 NDYSTSSLQK
-451 ILNNYYYNGLTY
+451 ILNNYYYNSKNYSGNSSY
-463 TGASTYDFT
+463 TFT
-472 STGFKND
+472 NIGIKND
-479 ATRNLAANI
+479 VTRNIISSNN
-488 TYNLGGY
+488 YYLGGIQY
-495 GYSSIYS
+495 EVNYNVNKIY
-502 NQIYSYERGKTVYSG
+502 QEERSTEVYDG

-523 GKIAVAY
+523 GKLAIPY
-530 PSDYGYAAD
+530 PSDYGYAVD
-539 LSLCQKKLESY
+539 LNKCSKSLNLY
-550 NDATCTANNWMK
+550 NDAVCISNNWMSS
-562 NIVTNNGANAGWLL
+562 ISTSEIWLL
-576 TPISGDAYRAWNVS
+576 NPRTDTSNQSSSIVSNKISFSPVDDKKA
-590 SLGNIFNNIASIA
+590 IFP
-603 NGVTPVLYL
+603 TLYL
-612 DSKLVIGSGSG
+612 YSKLTIKSGSG

>member
-31 YIWSSGE
+31 YIWSSGG

-90 VYLDLVTLPNS
+90 VYLDLVTLPDN

-133 TCTANS
+133 TCTVNN

-199 TNSDGNTYTPTYNGS
+199 TNSEGNTYTPTYNGS

-310 ITYDYATSVNLMND
+310 ITYNYATSVNLMND

-337 IRYYGANPNNYIYFN
+337 IRYYGASPNNYIYFN

-357 NQSSSTCETWRI
+357 NQSSSTCEIWRI

-374 GKIKIMRNEIIGS
+374 GKIKLIRNESIGNMA
-387 ISYDNDKER
+387 YDNDEED
-396 TYLQSIV
+396 TYLKSISSYSNSNKV
-403 RDNNGNNSRVELLK
+403 VKKLSNNEKNKRKSVKFIVSGGPGKTDAQGKNN
-417 YNISDENII
+417 
-426 TKLPLVVPSPEGT
+426 
-439 ESNDYSKSSLQK
+439 YSTSSLQK
-451 ILNNYYYNGLTY
+451 ILNNYYYNSKNYSGNSSY
-463 TGASTYDFT
+463 TFT
-472 STGFKND
+472 NIGIKND
-479 ATRNLAANI
+479 VTRNIISSNN
-488 TYNLGGY
+488 YYLGGIQYEVNYNVNKIYQEERSTEVY
-495 GYSSIYS
+495 G
-502 NQIYSYERGKTVYSG
+502 G

-523 GKIAVAY
+523 GKLAIPY
-530 PSDYGYAAD
+530 PSDYGYAVD
-539 LSLCQKKLESY
+539 LNKCSKSLNLY
-550 NDATCTANNWMK
+550 NDAVCISNNWMSS
-562 NIVTNNGANAGWLL
+562 ISTSEIWLL
-576 TPISGDAYRAWNVS
+576 NPRTDTSNQSSSIVSNKISFSPVDDKKA
-590 SLGNIFNNIASIA
+590 IFS
-603 NGVTPVLYL
+603 TLYL
-612 DSKLVIGSGSG
+612 DSKLTIKSGSG

>member
-1 MNKIDS
+1 
-7 KNKKFMIFGI
+7 
-17 IILVIAVVSSTLAY
+17 
-31 YIWSSGE
+31 
-38 QIKISTTVGGAYV
+38 
-51 YFDGGSAI
+51 
-59 ENATLRPVADKS
+59 
-71 KGITKNISMRA
+71 MRA

-152 TTKRTYTLYIWI
+152 ITKTTYTLYIWI

-175 MNQTFSFKL
+175 MNQAFNFKL

-214 GTKTIRSSAPLS
+214 GTMTIRSSAPLS

-310 ITYDYATSVNLMND
+310 VTYNYATSVNLMND
-324 RKGSMSTNIDAGN
+324 RKGSMSTGIDSGN
-337 IRYYGANPNNYIYFN
+337 IRYYGASPNNYIYFN

-357 NQSSSTCETWRI
+357 NQSSSTCEIWRI

-374 GKIKIMRNEIIGS
+374 GKIKLIRNESIGDMT
-387 ISYDNDKER
+387 YDNDEED
-396 TYLQSIV
+396 TYLKSISSYSDSNKV
-403 RDNNGNNSRVELLK
+403 VKKLSNNEKNKRKSVKFIVSGGPGKIDAQGE
-417 YNISDENII
+417 
-426 TKLPLVVPSPEGT
+426 
-439 ESNDYSKSSLQK
+439 NDYSTSSLQK
-451 ILNNYYYNGLTY
+451 ILNNYYYNSKNYSGNSSY
-463 TGASTYDFT
+463 TFT
-472 STGFKND
+472 NIGIKND
-479 ATRNLAANI
+479 VTRNIISSNNYYI
-488 TYNLGGY
+488 GGIQYEVNYNVNK
-495 GYSSIYS
+495 IY
-502 NQIYSYERGKTVYSG
+502 QEERSTEVYDG

-523 GKIAVAY
+523 GKLAIPY
-530 PSDYGYAAD
+530 PSDYGYAVD
-539 LSLCQKKLESY
+539 LNKCSKSLNLY
-550 NDATCTANNWMK
+550 NDAVCISNNWMSS
-562 NIVTNNGANAGWLL
+562 ISTSEIWLL
-576 TPISGDAYRAWNVS
+576 NPRTDTSNQSSSIVSNKISFSPVDDKKA
-590 SLGNIFNNIASIA
+590 IFS
-603 NGVTPVLYL
+603 TLYL
-612 DSKLVIGSGSG
+612 DSKLTIKSGSG

>member
-1 MNKIDS
+1 MNKMDS

-51 YFDGGSAI
+51 YFDGGSSI
-59 ENATLRPVADKS
+59 ENATLRPVSDKS

-90 VYLDLVTLPNS
+90 VYLDLVTLPDS

-233 DDVTVDSS
+233 DNAVVDSS

-310 ITYDYATSVNLMND
+310 ITYNYATSVNLMND
-324 RKGSMSTNIDAGN
+324 RKGSMSTGIDSGN

-352 CSDYS
+352 CSDYN
-357 NQSSSTCETWRI
+357 NQSSSTCELWRI

-374 GKIKIMRNEIIGS
+374 GKVKLMRNDSIGTME
-387 ISYDNDKER
+387 YDNDKED
-396 TYLQSIV
+396 TYLVGLSNN
-403 RDNNGNNSRVELLK
+403 DNIQKTNDLL
-417 YNISDENII
+417 YII
-426 TKLPLVVPSPEGT
+426 DT
-439 ESNDYSKSSLQK
+439 ESKRMTSIKNVPGKVDTDDSGTNDYSVSSLQK
-451 ILNNYYYNGLTY
+451 ILNNYYYNSKNYSGNSSY
-463 TGASTYDFT
+463 TFT
-472 STGFKND
+472 NIGIKND
-479 ATRNLAANI
+479 VTRNIISSNN
-488 TYNLGGY
+488 YYLGGIQY
-495 GYSSIYS
+495 GLNYYANEIYQSERSS
-502 NQIYSYERGKTVYSG
+502 EVYDG

-523 GKIAVAY
+523 GKIAIPY
-530 PSDYGYAAD
+530 PSDYGYAVD
-539 LSLCQKKLESY
+539 LNKCSESLVLY
-550 NDATCTANNWMK
+550 NDTACISNSWISSMF
-562 NIVTNNGANAGWLL
+562 TSDTWLL
-576 TPISGDAYRAWNVS
+576 NPRADTSNQSSSISSNKV
-590 SLGNIFNNIASIA
+590 LPTV
-603 NGVTPVLYL
+603 GVDSKYAVFPTLYL
-612 DSKLVIGSGSG
+612 NSELSIKSG
-623 TSSSPYQLSVN
+623 TGSSSDPYQLNV

>member
-38 QIKISTTVGGAYV
+38 QIKISTIVGGAYV
-51 YFDGGSAI
+51 YFDGGSSI

-107 RYAIYNGSTLA
+107 RYAIYNGSTLT
-118 KEGNFSSTSLSSSTS
+118 KEGDFSSTSLSSSTS
-133 TCTANS
+133 SCTVNS

-147 NVSVP
+147 NISVP
-152 TTKRTYTLYIWI
+152 TTKTTYTLYIWI

-199 TNSDGNTYTPTYNGS
+199 TNSEGNTYTPTYNGS

-233 DDVTVDSS
+233 DNAVVDSS

-310 ITYDYATSVNLMND
+310 VTYNYATSVNLMND
-324 RKGSMSTNIDAGN
+324 RKGSMSTGIDSGN
-337 IRYYGANPNNYIYFN
+337 IRYYGASPNNYIYFN

-357 NQSSSTCETWRI
+357 NQSSSTCEIWRI

-374 GKIKIMRNEIIGS
+374 GKIKLIRNESIGDMT
-387 ISYDNDKER
+387 YDNDEED
-396 TYLQSIV
+396 TYLKSISSYSDSNKV
-403 RDNNGNNSRVELLK
+403 VKKLSNNEKNKRKSVKFIVSGGPGKIDAQGE
-417 YNISDENII
+417 
-426 TKLPLVVPSPEGT
+426 
-439 ESNDYSKSSLQK
+439 NDYSTSSLQK
-451 ILNNYYYNGLTY
+451 ILNNYYYNSKNYSGNSSY
-463 TGASTYDFT
+463 TFT
-472 STGFKND
+472 NIGIKND
-479 ATRNLAANI
+479 VTRNIISSNN
-488 TYNLGGY
+488 YYLGGIQY
-495 GYSSIYS
+495 EVNYNVNKIY
-502 NQIYSYERGKTVYSG
+502 QEERSTEVYDG

-523 GKIAVAY
+523 GKLAIPY
-530 PSDYGYAAD
+530 PSDYGYAVD
-539 LSLCQKKLESY
+539 LNKCSKSLNLY
-550 NDATCTANNWMK
+550 NDAVCISNNWMSS
-562 NIVTNNGANAGWLL
+562 ISTSEIWLL
-576 TPISGDAYRAWNVS
+576 NPRTDTSNQSSSIVSNKISFSPVDDKKA
-590 SLGNIFNNIASIA
+590 IFS
-603 NGVTPVLYL
+603 TLYL
-612 DSKLVIGSGSG
+612 DSKLTIKSGSG

>member
-51 YFDGGSAI
+51 YFDSGSSI
-59 ENATLRPVADKS
+59 ENATLRPVSDKS

-90 VYLDLVTLPNS
+90 VYLDLVTLPDN

-233 DDVTVDSS
+233 DNAVVDSS

-310 ITYDYATSVNLMND
+310 ITYNYATSVNLMND
-324 RKGSMSTNIDAGN
+324 RKGSMSTGIDSGN
-337 IRYYGANPNNYIYFN
+337 IRYYGASPNNYIYFN

-357 NQSSSTCETWRI
+357 NQSSRTCETWRI

-374 GKIKIMRNEIIGS
+374 GKIKLIRNESIGNMA
-387 ISYDNDKER
+387 YDNDEED
-396 TYLQSIV
+396 TYLKSISSYSDSNKV
-403 RDNNGNNSRVELLK
+403 VKKLSNNEKNIRKSVKFIVSGGPGKTDAQGKNN
-417 YNISDENII
+417 
-426 TKLPLVVPSPEGT
+426 
-439 ESNDYSKSSLQK
+439 YSTSSLQK
-451 ILNNYYYNGLTY
+451 ILNNYYYNSKNYSGNSSY
-463 TGASTYDFT
+463 TFT
-472 STGFKND
+472 NIGIKND
-479 ATRNLAANI
+479 VTRNIISSNN
-488 TYNLGGY
+488 YYLGGIQY
-495 GYSSIYS
+495 EVNYNVNKIY
-502 NQIYSYERGKTVYSG
+502 QEERSTEVYDG

-523 GKIAVAY
+523 GKLAIPY
-530 PSDYGYAAD
+530 PSDYGYAVD
-539 LSLCQKKLESY
+539 LNKCSKSLNLY
-550 NDATCTANNWMK
+550 NDAVCISNNWMSS
-562 NIVTNNGANAGWLL
+562 ISTSEIWLL
-576 TPISGDAYRAWNVS
+576 NPRTDTSNQSSAILSNQIFLETNV
-590 SLGNIFNNIASIA
+590 NDKNVIFP
-603 NGVTPVLYL
+603 TLYL
-612 DSKLVIGSGSG
+612 NSELDIKSGSG

>member
-38 QIKISTTVGGAYV
+38 QIKISTTFGGAYV

-152 TTKRTYTLYIWI
+152 ITKTTYTLYIWI

-310 ITYDYATSVNLMND
+310 LTYNYATSVNLMND
-324 RKGSMSTNIDAGN
+324 RKGSMSTGIDAGN
-337 IRYYGANPNNYIYFN
+337 IRYYGASPNNYIYFN
-352 CSDYS
+352 CSDYN
-357 NQSSSTCETWRI
+357 NQSSSTCELWRI

-374 GKIKIMRNEIIGS
+374 GKVKLMRNDSIGTME
-387 ISYDNDKER
+387 YDNDKED
-396 TYLQSIV
+396 TYLVGLSNNDNIQQTNDLLYIISTGVKRMTSI
-403 RDNNGNNSRVELLK
+403 K
-417 YNISDENII
+417 
-426 TKLPLVVPSPEGT
+426 KVPGQEVLEDGGK
-439 ESNDYSKSSLQK
+439 NDYSLSSLQK
-451 ILNNYYYNGLTY
+451 ILNNNYYN
-463 TGASTYDFT
+463 S
-472 STGFKND
+472 KN
-479 ATRNLAANI
+479 
-488 TYNLGGY
+488 
-495 GYSSIYS
+495 
-502 NQIYSYERGKTVYSG
+502 YSG
-517 NATTWT
+517 N
-523 GKIAVAY
+523 
-530 PSDYGYAAD
+530 S
-539 LSLCQKKLESY
+539 SY
-550 NDATCTANNWMK
+550 TFTNIGIKND
-562 NIVTNNGANAGWLL
+562 VT
-576 TPISGDAYRAWNVS
+576 R
-590 SLGNIFNNIASIA
+590 SI
-603 NGVTPVLYL
+603 
-612 DSKLVIGSGSG
+612 I
-623 TSSSPYQLSVN
+623 SSSNYYLGGIQYETDYNVNKIYQK

>member
-38 QIKISTTVGGAYV
+38 QIKISTTFGGAYV

-199 TNSDGNTYTPTYNGS
+199 TNGDGSTYTPTYNGS
-214 GTKTIRSSAPLS
+214 GTKAVRSSAPLS

-233 DDVTVDSS
+233 DDTTVDSS

-259 QSLSVGDHTFK
+259 KSLSAGDHTFK
-270 IISTDGIASGKI
+270 IISSDGVASGKLI
-282 TIKKT
+282 IKST
-287 VTAAQ
+287 TAL
-292 MITNLYNNSDKTA
+292 MITNLYNNASKTT

-310 ITYDYATSVNLMND
+310 ITYQYDTTHSLMKDIGN
-324 RKGSMSTNIDAGN
+324 N
-337 IRYYGANPNNYIYFN
+337 IRYYGTSPNNYIYFN

-357 NQSSSTCETWRI
+357 NQSSSTCEKWRI

-374 GKIKIMRNEIIGS
+374 SKLKLMRNESIGNYS
-387 ISYDNDKER
+387 WDNKD
-396 TYLQSIV
+396 
-403 RDNNGNNSRVELLK
+403 
-417 YNISDENII
+417 
-426 TKLPLVVPSPEGT
+426 
-439 ESNDYSKSSLQK
+439 
-451 ILNNYYYNGLTY
+451 
-463 TGASTYDFT
+463 T
-472 STGFKND
+472 STGAERDSGKND
-479 ATRNLAANI
+479 WSDARLMKLLNSGYESEKNGGSLYYNAKSGNCYAGLNNAIKACDFTLTGIKNDITRNLI
-488 TYNLGGY
+488 SDTTYYLGGWN
-495 GYSSIYS
+495 STSVYS
-502 NQIYSYERGKTVYSG
+502 NQIYEYERGTTVYTG
-517 NATTWT
+517 RPTIWH
-523 GKIAVAY
+523 GKIALPY

-539 LSLCQKKLESY
+539 LEKCTKQLGSY
-550 NDATCTANNWMK
+550 EDRTCTSNNWMER
-562 NIVTNNGANAGWLL
+562 ILGTYDYGWLL
-576 TPISGDAYRAWNVS
+576 TSRSNTFFQSWYVS
-590 SLGNIFNNIASIA
+590 SYSFVSFNN
-603 NGVTPVLYL
+603 NGAYSGYGVVPVLYL
-612 DSKLVIGSGSG
+612 NSDLDIKSGIGS
-623 TSSSPYQLSVN
+623 SSDPYQLSVN

>member
-51 YFDGGSAI
+51 YFDSGSSI
-59 ENATLRPVADKS
+59 ENATLRPVSDKS

-90 VYLDLVTLPNS
+90 VYLDLVTLPDS

-133 TCTANS
+133 SCTVNN

-199 TNSDGNTYTPTYNGS
+199 TNSEGNTYTPTYNGS

-233 DDVTVDSS
+233 DNAVVDSS

-310 ITYDYATSVNLMND
+310 ITYNYATSVNLMND
-324 RKGSMSTNIDAGN
+324 RKGSMSTGIDSGN
-337 IRYYGANPNNYIYFN
+337 IRYYGASPNNYIYFN

-357 NQSSSTCETWRI
+357 NQSSRTCETWRI

-374 GKIKIMRNEIIGS
+374 GKIKLIRNESIGNMA
-387 ISYDNDKER
+387 YDNDEED
-396 TYLQSIV
+396 TYLKSISSYSDSNKV
-403 RDNNGNNSRVELLK
+403 VKKLSNNEKNIRKSVKFIVSGGPGKTDAQGKNN
-417 YNISDENII
+417 
-426 TKLPLVVPSPEGT
+426 
-439 ESNDYSKSSLQK
+439 YSTSSLQK
-451 ILNNYYYNGLTY
+451 ILNNYYYNSKNYSGNSSY
-463 TGASTYDFT
+463 TFT
-472 STGFKND
+472 NIGIKND
-479 ATRNLAANI
+479 VTRNIISSNN
-488 TYNLGGY
+488 YYLGGIQY
-495 GYSSIYS
+495 EVNYNVNKIY
-502 NQIYSYERGKTVYSG
+502 QEERSTEVYDG

-523 GKIAVAY
+523 GKLAIPY
-530 PSDYGYAAD
+530 PSDYGYAVD
-539 LSLCQKKLESY
+539 LNKCSKSLNLY
-550 NDATCTANNWMK
+550 NDAVCISNNWMSS
-562 NIVTNNGANAGWLL
+562 ISTSEIWLL
-576 TPISGDAYRAWNVS
+576 NPRTDTSNQSSAILSNQIFLETNV
-590 SLGNIFNNIASIA
+590 NDKNVIFP
-603 NGVTPVLYL
+603 TLYL
-612 DSKLVIGSGSG
+612 NSELDIKSGSG

>member
-1 MNKIDS
+1 MNKMDS

-51 YFDGGSAI
+51 YFDGGSSI
-59 ENATLRPVADKS
+59 ENATLRPVSDKS

-90 VYLDLVTLPNS
+90 VYLDLVTLPDS

-107 RYAIYNGSTLA
+107 RYAIYNGSILA

-164 DGANYTNPKSM
+164 DGA
-175 MNQTFSFKL
+175 
-184 HADGTGAILNNEYEL
+184 ILNNEYEL

-233 DDVTVDSS
+233 DNAVVDSS

-310 ITYDYATSVNLMND
+310 ITYNYATSVNLMND
-324 RKGSMSTNIDAGN
+324 RKGSMSTGIDSGN
-337 IRYYGANPNNYIYFN
+337 IRYYGASPNNYIYFN

-357 NQSSSTCETWRI
+357 NQSSSTCEIWRI
-369 IGVFD
+369 IGVFN
-374 GKIKIMRNEIIGS
+374 GKIKLIRNESIGNMA
-387 ISYDNDKER
+387 YDNDEED
-396 TYLQSIV
+396 TYLKSISSYSDSNKV
-403 RDNNGNNSRVELLK
+403 VKKLSNNEKNKRKSVKFIVSGGPGKTDAQGKNN
-417 YNISDENII
+417 
-426 TKLPLVVPSPEGT
+426 
-439 ESNDYSKSSLQK
+439 YSTSSLQK
-451 ILNNYYYNGLTY
+451 ILNNYYYNSKNYSGNSSY
-463 TGASTYDFT
+463 TFT
-472 STGFKND
+472 NIGIKND
-479 ATRNLAANI
+479 VTRNIISSNN
-488 TYNLGGY
+488 YYLGGIQY
-495 GYSSIYS
+495 GLNYYANEIYQSERSS
-502 NQIYSYERGKTVYSG
+502 EVYDG

-523 GKIAVAY
+523 GKIAIPY
-530 PSDYGYAAD
+530 PSDYGYAVD
-539 LSLCQKKLESY
+539 LNKCSESLVLY
-550 NDATCTANNWMK
+550 NDTACISNSWISSMF
-562 NIVTNNGANAGWLL
+562 TSDTWLL
-576 TPISGDAYRAWNVS
+576 NPRADTSNQSSSISSNKV
-590 SLGNIFNNIASIA
+590 LPTV
-603 NGVTPVLYL
+603 GVDSKYAVFPTLYL
-612 DSKLVIGSGSG
+612 NSELSIKSG
-623 TSSSPYQLSVN
+623 TGSSSDPYQLNV

>member
-51 YFDGGSAI
+51 YFDGGSSI

-133 TCTANS
+133 TCTVNN

-199 TNSDGNTYTPTYNGS
+199 TNSEGNTYTPTYNGS

-310 ITYDYATSVNLMND
+310 ITYNYATSVNLMND

-337 IRYYGANPNNYIYFN
+337 IRYYGASPNNYIYFN

-357 NQSSSTCETWRI
+357 NQSSSTCEIWRI
-369 IGVFD
+369 IGVFN
-374 GKIKIMRNEIIGS
+374 GKIKLIRNESIGNMA
-387 ISYDNDKER
+387 YDNDEED
-396 TYLQSIV
+396 TYLKSISSYSDSNKV
-403 RDNNGNNSRVELLK
+403 VKKLSNNEKNKRKSVKFIVSGGPGKTDAQGKNN
-417 YNISDENII
+417 
-426 TKLPLVVPSPEGT
+426 
-439 ESNDYSKSSLQK
+439 YSTSSLQK
-451 ILNNYYYNGLTY
+451 ILNNYYYNSKNYSGNSSY
-463 TGASTYDFT
+463 TFT
-472 STGFKND
+472 NIGIKND
-479 ATRNLAANI
+479 VTRNIISSNN
-488 TYNLGGY
+488 YYLGGIQY
-495 GYSSIYS
+495 EVNYNVNKIY
-502 NQIYSYERGKTVYSG
+502 QEERSTEVYDG

-523 GKIAVAY
+523 GKLAIPY
-530 PSDYGYAAD
+530 PSDYGYAVD
-539 LSLCQKKLESY
+539 LNKCSKSLNLY
-550 NDATCTANNWMK
+550 NDAVCISNNWMSS
-562 NIVTNNGANAGWLL
+562 ISTSEIWLL
-576 TPISGDAYRAWNVS
+576 NPRTDTSNQSSAILSNQIFLETNV
-590 SLGNIFNNIASIA
+590 NDKNVIFP
-603 NGVTPVLYL
+603 TLYL
-612 DSKLVIGSGSG
+612 NSELDIKSGSG